1 MFPDFREH
9 LYFGFSQA
17 KPTTWHHP
25 RKPQPKDGSD
35 RLKLYLKPLSER
47 RNMVKM
53 PSIATGSLVS
63 FFKTSWLALYM
74 LLHSGPLIDTT
85 FLQVWLSGNVSRDD
99 G

>member
-35 RLKLYLKPLSER
+35 RLTLSFKLLSER

-63 FFKTSWLALYM
+63 FFKASWLALYT
-74 LLHSGPLIDTT
+74 LSHSGPLIDIA
-85 FLQVWLSGNVSRDD
+85 FLQVWLSSNVLKR
-99 G
+99 